1 MLVAGVGMARV
12 DEVVGLA
19 VELVVVDMLFRLN
32 DVTFVSP
39 AVSNCSS
46 FFFFLPFKSHK

>member
-1 MLVAGVGMARV
+1 MLVAGVGMV

-39 AVSNCSS
+39 AFSNCSS
-46 FFFFLPFKSHK
+46 FFFFTF